1 MKRLFIYFIIGCLV
15 LLVLSGVVS
24 ASDTSD
30 ALYAGIIKVT
40 NNGTAVTGVATT
52 ISGINTTSLIAD
64 GFLHSSAND
73 SAILRSGS
81 DVAFMPGY
89 GTNPWILYVDS
100 IGAGSTFNDIFY
112 TPNVPDG
119 KESYFPGTAG
129 MTTTDHASIE
139 LGDNFTV
146 TLSNVRID
154 TTAGAGKNIF
164 IKNSAI
170 DCSVSAVTDGT
181 ISVTIPQLNKTETLV
196 LDGTGSLTQIPT
208 VFGAATH
215 WQACLTNDDATSYV
229 EQNGAHYDTDLFTVQ
244 DSTIS
249 NGTIDSVTVYFRIYE
264 NKGKAAIHTHSTTY
278 YGSEKSPAGTWT
290 TYNEVWVT
298 NPNTSAAWTWQEVND
313 MEAGV
318 ALYWNGG
325 GNARCTWVYAVVSYH
340 YDAVTATLTGIS
352 SGEHDIIISADTTNL
367 ELDID
372 GVSDSSALNG
382 TSVPDNANNI
392 ISFENDTVL
401 YAGSQEIE
409 IDGVQKQFVD
419 WDYGTTFTDQ
429 SGNNNHASPT
439 FRTTSSDADV
449 SANLTDFY
457 PISEA
462 TAPAYAVSDAEAF
475 ISGAPNITGNFTT
488 SINPSFPGSGIIED
502 TATSGGT
509 PVQMPFIWLGCLGL
523 LAVSFV
529 TSSVAT
535 HFKSNSIL
543 PKILIVGIL
552 AAALVGLKVFDFWML
567 LYLIIPLL
575 AFAVAKTHTTWGGES
590 GYNMAGF
597 LAMSFVGMTI
607 INRIMEGAFLS
618 STDVSILN
626 NVLVFRPVNVFGLF
640 QISVPNMSFLTQ
652 GLPHL
657 IRWDYS
663 FFGGN
668 AVIIQYLFYSI
679 TAFMAFLLF
688 IIMLGVV
695 FNMLSR
701 SR

>member
-1 MKRLFIYFIIGCLV
+1 MKRLFIYFIIGCS
-15 LLVLSGVVS
+15 LLMMLTGVVS

-30 ALYAGIIKVT
+30 AIYSGIIKVT
-40 NNGTAVTGVATT
+40 NNGTATTNVATT
-52 ISGINTTSLIAD
+52 ITGINTTSLIAD
-64 GFLHSSAND
+64 AFLHASVND

-89 GTNPWILYVDS
+89 GNNPWILYVAS
-100 IGAGSTFNDIFY
+100 IGADTNFNDIFY

-119 KESYFPGTAG
+119 KESYFPDSGG
-129 MTTTDHASIE
+129 MTTSDDPSLE
-139 LGDNFTV
+139 LGDNFTI
-146 TLSNVRID
+146 TLSDVWID
-154 TTAGAGKNIF
+154 TTAGADKYIFYKTDAIELYVDNSTSGKIVAYIYSF
-164 IKNSAI
+164 L
-170 DCSVSAVTDGT
+170 D
-181 ISVTIPQLNKTETLV
+181 TETLNV
-196 LDGTGSLTQIPT
+196 TGAGTYTNWPSL
-208 VFGAATH
+208 VGAATH
-215 WQACLTNDDATSYV
+215 WQAVLSNDDATSYIR
-229 EQNGAHYDTDLFTVQ
+229 QDGAHWDMDTFETEDSSVGEGTV
-244 DSTIS
+244 T
-249 NGTIDSVTVYFRIYE
+249 SVVIYNRVMKNKTSSVLRTHANDYFGVDR
-264 NKGKAAIHTHSTTY
+264 NDVN
-278 YGSEKSPAGTWT
+278 WT
-290 TYNEVWVT
+290 THANTYAT
-298 NPNTSAAWTWQEVND
+298 NPNTGLAWTWDEIDD
-313 MEAGV
+313 MEIGSRG
-318 ALYWNGG
+318 YDWDGSWPY
-325 GNARCTWVYAVVSYH
+325 CTWVYAEVNYTFPAATVALSGIASGEYDIIVSANTT
-340 YDAVTATLTGIS
+340 DFTLTIGGS
-352 SGEHDIIISADTTNL
+352 SNST
-367 ELDID
+367 
-372 GVSDSSALNG
+372 SLNG
-382 TSVPDNANNI
+382 ATIPDNANDI

-409 IDGVQKQFVD
+409 IDGVQKQDVP
-419 WDYGTTFTDQ
+419 WQYGATFTDL
-429 SGNNNHASPT
+429 SGNGNHATPT

-449 SANLTDFY
+449 SANLTEFY

-462 TAPAYAVSDAEAF
+462 IAPAYAISDAEDF
-475 ISGAPNITGNFTT
+475 ISGAPNITGNFSTT
-488 SINPSFPGSGIIED
+488 INPSFPGSGIIED

-523 LAVSFV
+523 LAASFL
-529 TSSVAT
+529 TSSIAT
-535 HFKSNSIL
+535 KFQSSSIL
-543 PKILIVGIL
+543 PKILVVGII

-567 LYLIIPLL
+567 LYLVIPLL

-607 INRIMEGAFLS
+607 INRIMEGAFMS

-640 QISVPNMSFLTQ
+640 QISVPNMSFLTE